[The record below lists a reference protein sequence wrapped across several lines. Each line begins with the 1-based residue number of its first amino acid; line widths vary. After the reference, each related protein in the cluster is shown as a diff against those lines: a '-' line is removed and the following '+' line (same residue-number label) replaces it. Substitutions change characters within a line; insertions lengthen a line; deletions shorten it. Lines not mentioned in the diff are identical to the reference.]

1 MSLRPDARAT
11 REFLS
16 EASEIIDGMRRGL
29 ATIDTARR
37 QGAPAPTTLNEI
49 FRGAHSLKGLA
60 GMFGIDGMGTLAHE
74 LESLL
79 DGLRLGRIAV
89 DDLLLSHAYA
99 SMDIFA
105 HMLDELSRGV
115 EIERGRVDVIVENL
129 RALARGGGQ
138 GVVAVESEILL
149 PREALAVL
157 TEYEEHRLQENL
169 RQGTPLWRVRAPLA
183 FDTFESSLST
193 LNAFLAS
200 RGEVITTL
208 PSTDAASDGITFDL
222 LLAAELDGEVLS
234 ADLRA
239 LSTKYD
245 IERIDR
251 QKTVTRPPTSMG
263 PLAFVEDEMTAR
275 HTPET
280 VRVNITKLDEL
291 MGIVGELVLSREGL
305 VRVSDALKAETG
317 YRGLAVDLHRLVRS
331 MTRRIA
337 ELQIA
342 IMQVRMIPLSQ
353 VFERLEWIVSRTAGE
368 VGKEVKLVVSGED
381 TELDKLIV
389 EELVDPLM
397 HLVRN
402 AIDHGLESPSEREAL
417 GKNRQGTIT
426 VTAFPRGNHVVI
438 DLKDDGRG
446 FDDVAIKR
454 TALERKI
461 VDEDRVGSL
470 SRREVWDLLFLPGF
484 STRREV
490 TGTSGRG
497 VGLDVVK
504 HNIARLSGIIDLES
518 EAGMGTRFTITL
530 PITLAILQA
539 LIVRVMDSTFCLP
552 LSSVLEVVVLQRS
565 DLCTVDAREMATVR
579 GETLPLIRL
588 DKLFQMKAPQRST
601 RAAEEREGIGYAV
614 VVALAQHR
622 VALFI
627 EDVTGQQDIVIKPL
641 GALLS
646 GVRGFS
652 GATQLG
658 DNETVLVLDVAAIV
672 QDHFSTADLRRT
684 GVEASVAP

>member
-16 EASEIIDGMRRGL
+16 EASEIIESMRRGI
-29 ATIDTARR
+29 AAIDSARR
-37 QGAPAPTTLNEI
+37 HGPPPPTTLNEI

-60 GMFGIDGMGTLAHE
+60 GMFGIDVMGTLAHE

-79 DGLRLGRIAV
+79 DGLRLGRITA
-89 DDLLLSHAYA
+89 DDALLSHAYA
-99 SMDIFA
+99 SMDVFA
-105 HMLDELSRGV
+105 HMLDELSRGAV
-115 EIERGRVDVIVENL
+115 VDRARVDSLVDSLRVLVRGVAPEEIEPELELSLSRD
-129 RALARGGGQ
+129 
-138 GVVAVESEILL
+138 
-149 PREALAVL
+149 ALAVL

-169 RQGTPLWRVRAPLA
+169 RLGVPLWRVRAPLD
-183 FDTFESSLST
+183 FETFETSLST
-193 LNAFLAS
+193 LNGFLTA

-208 PSTDAASDGITFDL
+208 PSADADASGITFDL
-222 LLAAELDGEVLS
+222 LLAASLDGETLAAELQLLS
-234 ADLRA
+234 
-239 LSTKYD
+239 SNYGV
-245 IERIDR
+245 ERIDR
-251 QKTVTRPPTSMG
+251 QRTTPRAATPRLPI
-263 PLAFVEDEMTAR
+263 ADVEEESVAR
-275 HTPET
+275 HVPET
-280 VRVNITKLDEL
+280 VRVNISKLDEL
-291 MGIVGELVLSREGL
+291 MGIVGELVLGREGL

-317 YRGLAVDLHRLVRS
+317 YRGIAVDLHRLVRS

-337 ELQIA
+337 ELQVA

-353 VFERLEWIVSRTAGE
+353 VFERLAWIVSRTASE
-368 VGKEVKLVVSGED
+368 VGKEAELIVSGEE

-402 AIDHGLESPSEREAL
+402 AIDHGLESPREREAA
-417 GKNRQGTIT
+417 GKKRSGTIR
-426 VTAFPRGNHVVI
+426 VTAYPRGNHVVI
-438 DLKDDGRG
+438 DLEDDGRG

-461 VDEDRVGSL
+461 IDEDRVGSL
-470 SRREVWDLLFLPGF
+470 TRREVWDLLFLPGF

-504 HNIARLSGIIDLES
+504 HNIARLSGIIDIDS
-518 EAGMGTRFTITL
+518 TVGKGTRFTITL

-539 LIVRVMDSTFCLP
+539 LTVRVLDSTFCLP
-552 LSSVLEVVVLQRS
+552 LSSVLEVVLLTRS
-565 DLCTVDAREMATVR
+565 DLCTIDGREMATLR

-588 DKLFQMKAPQRST
+588 DRLFGLKGERRQPRSP
-601 RAAEEREGIGYAV
+601 EEREGIGYAV

-627 EDVTGQQDIVIKPL
+627 DDVSGQQDIVIKPL
-641 GALLS
+641 GSLLA

-658 DNETVLVLDVAAIV
+658 DHETVLVLDVAAIV
-672 QDHFSTADLRRT
+672 QDHFSSADHRRPL
-684 GVEASVAP
+684 VETSSAA